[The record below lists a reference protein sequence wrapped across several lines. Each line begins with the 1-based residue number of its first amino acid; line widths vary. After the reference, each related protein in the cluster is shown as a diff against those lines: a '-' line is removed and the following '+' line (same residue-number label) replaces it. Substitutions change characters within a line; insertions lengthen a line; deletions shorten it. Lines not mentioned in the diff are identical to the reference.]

1 MPELQHW
8 TAQMSRIIYLM
19 GNDVGVRHEVAII
32 IVMRFRDEDD
42 MTGRSVGRSLPV
54 RAGLATT
61 RFEATGTMPPAQ
73 GPIPSRE
80 TRDHLRASMR
90 VGG

>member
-1 MPELQHW
+1 
-8 TAQMSRIIYLM
+8 M
-19 GNDVGVRHEVAII
+19 GNDVAVRHEVAII

-61 RFEATGTMPPAQ
+61 RFEATGTMPLAK